1 MSGGFEHCAA
11 GARRVGAPRGAFWV
25 ACKRP
30 GEGILIDF
38 RPIDTSY
45 FYQEL
50 YVKNINLDSL
60 LKRAIMGF
68 DGKFGNLGRNQ
79 FYALLT

>member
-1 MSGGFEHCAA
+1 M
-11 GARRVGAPRGAFWV
+11 
-25 ACKRP
+25 
-30 GEGILIDF
+30 IDF